1 MYEQSTSL
9 IINWLYVKYILH
21 IFIGV
26 FMKSKLITVNS
37 FVKMSFLCNCEMEPY
52 KAFDE
57 TALRFLMQLDVGK
70 LNLSSL
76 VDNTH
81 LNSVYQEVPVA
92 KLLNSIIATHLN
104 AGSYGL
110 SVSVDDY

>member
-9 IINWLYVKYILH
+9 IINWLYVRYSLH

-37 FVKMSFLCNCEMEPY
+37 FVKMSFLCNYEMRSY
-52 KAFDE
+52 KASDE
-57 TALRFLMQLDVGK
+57 AALRFLMQLDVSK
-70 LNLSSL
+70 LVLPSF
-76 VDNTH
+76 VDETRM
-81 LNSVYQEVPVA
+81 VCGYQEVPVA
-92 KLLNSIIATHLN
+92 KMLNAIIATHLID
-104 AGSYGL
+104 GSYGL

>member
-1 MYEQSTSL
+1 
-9 IINWLYVKYILH
+9 
-21 IFIGV
+21 
-26 FMKSKLITVNS
+26 
-37 FVKMSFLCNCEMEPY
+37 MESY
-52 KAFDE
+52 KAIDE
-57 TALRFLMQLDVGK
+57 NALRFLMQLDVSK

-92 KLLNSIIATHLN
+92 KMLKSIVDTHLN
-104 AGSYGL
+104 AGIYGL